1 MKLKGENYCDWCFIT
16 FGSAEPRR
24 HRIVENP
31 EGGLEK
37 KSYHLQCFH
46 LLELKE
52 MIAKTAKRE
61 IKIKNRKQITS

>member
-1 MKLKGENYCDWCFIT
+1 MKIQKREYCSFCFILLGT
-16 FGSAEPRR
+16 AELRR
-24 HRIVENP
+24 YQIVGNP

-52 MIAKTAKRE
+52 MIVKTVKRE